1 MSKFYLEDRLRSFAR
16 MITGNYKLKV
26 IFTGQVAAIS
36 TDQMFIP
43 PLENTQEAFTLAKFL
58 VGHESGHDL
67 FSVMDLKEKAC
78 KKSILLGDILN
89 SLEDA
94 RIETLMTQKFE
105 GLDALFDAEIR
116 KIIHERDYST
126 VPLPL
131 QALHGLYM
139 MGKGYDI
146 SPITEEAQ
154 DLISDMRDPVNRA
167 VKAKDSHGVLRV
179 SQQIYEQLKHLEDE
193 HKNNSSDRIVPGLGP
208 VTGNNLPDM
217 VIESLDKHKLDPDY
231 DNMEDY
237 PFLKDENVDEEETE
251 VLPGNHPL
259 SEYLALIRHH
269 TRHQGYLI
277 QHLKSI
283 VETKRR
289 RSRKKTIQTMRS
301 SGSPDIKRLWK
312 LATGDDRV
320 MKQRLNQPGITREI
334 DPDSLVIYVLL
345 DESHSMNTSGRIRYS
360 KEAVAVLGEVLHEL
374 RISFAITGYSTNPG
388 IKRFLYKQFDEDYR
402 SVRTRLVS
410 ATNRNGTYTQEN
422 IPYALRRLGPR
433 KERKKIL
440 LIVTDAE
447 EIESDIRFKRAVEL
461 TRDAGVELLGLG
473 INTSFMSGYFHRFVE
488 LTDLLRFG
496 EELLKLLRGVI
507 QR

>member
-16 MITGNYKLKV
+16 MITGNYRMKV
-26 IFTGQVAAIS
+26 IFTGQAASI
-36 TDQMFIP
+36 TKDIMHIP
-43 PLENTQEAFTLAKFL
+43 ALENTQEAFFLAKFL
-58 VGHESGHDL
+58 VGHEAGHEL
-67 FSVMDLKEKAC
+67 FSVMDLKEKAS

-94 RIETLMTQKFE
+94 RIEMLMIQRFQ

-116 KIIHERDYST
+116 KIIHERDYSD

-146 SPITEEAQ
+146 FPITEEAR
-154 DLISDMRDPVNRA
+154 DLISGMKNLVDKA
-167 VKAKDSHGVLRV
+167 AKAKDSHGVLKISR
-179 SQQIYEQLKHLEDE
+179 QIYEKLKHLEDE
-193 HKNNSSDRIVPGLGP
+193 HRNNSSDRIVPGKG
-208 VTGNNLPDM
+208 VMCDNNLPDM

-231 DNMEDY
+231 DGMKDY

-251 VLPGNHPL
+251 TVPNKHPL
-259 SEYLALIRHH
+259 SEYLALVRHH
-269 TRHQGYLI
+269 TRHQSYLI

-289 RSRKKTIQTMRS
+289 RSRKKTVQVMQST
-301 SGSPDIKRLWK
+301 GSVDMKRLWK
-312 LATGDDRV
+312 LATGHDRV
-320 MKQRLNQPGITREI
+320 MKQRLNLTGITVET
-334 DPDSLVIYVLL
+334 DPDSLAIYILL
-345 DESHSMNTSGRIRYS
+345 DESHSMSTSGRIQYS

-374 RISFAITGYSTNPG
+374 RIAFAITGYSINPG
-388 IKRFLYKQFDEDYR
+388 LKRFLYKQFHEDYPD
-402 SVRTRLVS
+402 VRTRLVG

-422 IPYALRRLGPR
+422 IPYALRRLEPR

-440 LIVTDAE
+440 LIVTNAE
-447 EIESDIRFKRAVEL
+447 EVESDIRFKKSVEL

-473 INTSFMSGYFHRFVE
+473 INTRFMSGHFHRFVE

-496 EELLKLLRGVI
+496 EELLKLLRGII

>member
-26 IFTGQVAAIS
+26 IFTGTGASI
-36 TDQMFIP
+36 TTNRMYIP
-43 PLENTQEAFTLAKFL
+43 PLENTQEAFSLAKFL
-58 VGHESGHDL
+58 VAHESGHDL
-67 FSVMDLKEKAC
+67 FSIMDLKEKAS
-78 KKSILLGDILN
+78 KRSVLLGDILN

-94 RIETLMTQKFE
+94 RIEKLMTERYE
-105 GLDALFDAEIR
+105 GLGLLFDAEVG
-116 KIIHERDYST
+116 KIVDERDYSEI
-126 VPLPL
+126 PLSV
-131 QALHGLYM
+131 QALHGLYL

-146 SPITEEAQ
+146 SPISQDAQ
-154 DLISDMRDPVNRA
+154 DLISDMKDLVGKA
-167 VKAKDSHGVLRV
+167 VKAKNSNGVLRV
-179 SQQIYEQLKHLEDE
+179 SQQIYEKLKHLESE

-251 VLPGNHPL
+251 VLPGKHPL

-289 RSRKKTIQTMRS
+289 RSKKKTIQIMRL
-301 SGSPDIKRLWK
+301 SGSVDMKRLWK
-312 LATGDDRV
+312 LAIGDDRV
-320 MKQRLNQPGITREI
+320 LKQRLNQPGMTRET
-334 DPDSLVIYVLL
+334 DPDSLAIYILL

-388 IKRFLYKQFDEDYR
+388 IKRYLYKQFHEDYR
-402 SVRTRLVS
+402 NVRTRLAS

-422 IPYALRRLGPR
+422 IPYALRRLEAR
-433 KERKKIL
+433 KERKKVL

-447 EIESDIRFKRAVEL
+447 EIESPVRFKRAVEL

-473 INTSFMSGYFHRFVE
+473 VNTSFMAGYFHRFVE

>member
-16 MITGNYKLKV
+16 MITGNYRMKV
-26 IFTGQVAAIS
+26 VFTGQVAAIS
-36 TDQMFIP
+36 TNQMFIP
-43 PLENTQEAFTLAKFL
+43 PLENTQEAFSLAKFL
-58 VGHESGHDL
+58 VGHEAGHDL
-67 FSVMDLKEKAC
+67 FSVMDLKEQASN
-78 KKSILLGDILN
+78 KSILLGDILN

-94 RIETLMTQKFE
+94 RIEVLMTRRFE
-105 GLDALFDAEIR
+105 GLGAPFDTEIR
-116 KIIHERDYST
+116 KIIDKRDYST

-131 QALHGLYM
+131 RALHGLYM

-146 SPITEEAQ
+146 SPITQEAQ
-154 DLISDMRDPVNRA
+154 DLISGMKDLVDEA
-167 VKAKDSHGVLRV
+167 VKAKDSHEVLKV
-179 SQQIYEQLKHLEDE
+179 SEQIYEKLKHLEDK
-193 HKNNSSDRIVPGLGP
+193 HKNNSSDRVVPGLGP
-208 VTGNNLPDM
+208 VMGNNLPDM

-231 DNMEDY
+231 DNMEDF

-251 VLPGNHPL
+251 VIPQKHPL
-259 SEYLALIRHH
+259 SEYLTLVRHH
-269 TRHQGYLI
+269 TRHQSYLI

-289 RSRKKTIQTMRS
+289 RSRKKTIQVMQAT
-301 SGSPDIKRLWK
+301 GSVDMKRLWK

-320 MKQRLNQPGITREI
+320 LKQRLNQPGMSKEI
-334 DPDSLVIYVLL
+334 DPDSLAIYILL
-345 DESHSMNTSGRIRYS
+345 DESHSMNTSGRIQYS

-388 IKRFLYKQFDEDYR
+388 LCRYLYKRFDEDYLD
-402 SVRTRLVS
+402 VRTRLAS

-422 IPYALRRLGPR
+422 IPYALRRLESR
-433 KERKKIL
+433 KERKKVL

-447 EIESDIRFKRAVEL
+447 EVESDIRFKRAVEL
-461 TRDAGVELLGLG
+461 TKDAGVELLGLG
-473 INTSFMSGYFHRFVE
+473 VNTSFMSGYFNRFVE